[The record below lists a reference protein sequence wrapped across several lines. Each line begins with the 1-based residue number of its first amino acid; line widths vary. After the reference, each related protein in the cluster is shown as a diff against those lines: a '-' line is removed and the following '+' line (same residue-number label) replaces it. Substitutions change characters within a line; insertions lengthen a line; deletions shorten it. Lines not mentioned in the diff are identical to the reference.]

1 MCFVVQRAASGNIQ
15 TQEQQRQQL
24 LQTQAT
30 SQNQLSAKQQQL
42 LFQIPAVS
50 QMGQQQAG
58 NQVMNQVARTNQVRG
73 SLTAGT
79 QPTSGGQF
87 YSIQRPQAATVQVRS
102 FSILLINLLLKSDSF
117 LYIVITQ

>member
-1 MCFVVQRAASGNIQ
+1 MCFVVQRAAPGNIQ

-24 LQTQAT
+24 LQTQTT

-79 QPTSGGQF
+79 QSTSGGQF

-117 LYIVITQ
+117 SYIVITQ